1 MEVSLLH
8 EAIKSMFD
16 NLNTRK
22 KILQILPN
30 LNSLQTSL
38 FRATYWVGQKV
49 HSVSEYLVLIKF
61 SVKMKSVLFLF
72 KTE

>member
-8 EAIKSMFD
+8 EAVKSMFD

-22 KILQILPN
+22 KIPQILPN

-38 FRATYWVGQKV
+38 FRATYWVGEKV
-49 HSVSEYLVLIKF
+49 HSVSE
-61 SVKMKSVLFLF
+61 
-72 KTE
+72 

>member
-8 EAIKSMFD
+8 EAVKSMFD

-22 KILQILPN
+22 KIPQILPN